1 MKDIDLLTKK
11 ELKQLINKTVGK
23 GKKKKK
29 NVKKKNEKKKNIK
42 RGESIKRK
50 AGKAYSVKDPNEVAQ
65 NFQER
70 LVTQKPIIA
79 RTSQGIPTFMPNM
92 GGLSSMDQRASDVL
106 RSDINKSENTLVAV
120 KEEIKNIRSQA
131 Q

>member
-42 RGESIKRK
+42 RGGSIKRK
-50 AGKAYSVKDPNEVAQ
+50 AGKVYSVKDPNEVAQ

-79 RTSQGIPTFMPNM
+79 RTSQGNPTVIPINQ
-92 GGLSSMDQRASDVL
+92 GGLATMNDRASEVI
-106 RSDINKSENTLVAV
+106 RSDLKIGRAHV
-120 KEEIKNIRSQA
+120 
-131 Q
+131 